1 MSSQLVASKTSA
13 LQALAAKTTVKVSWA
28 IETSF
33 SRNGE
38 TQANTS
44 AAVTLDTEV

>member
-1 MSSQLVASKTSA
+1 MSSELVASKTSA
-13 LQALAAKTTVKVSWA
+13 PQALAAKTTVKVSSA
-28 IETSF
+28 KETSF
-33 SRNGE
+33 SHNGE